1 LFEHNLG
8 DTVEQCGLVRYVPVQ
23 HRRVSAHLVA
33 EAAHGQAVDTVTV
46 DDPQCSSQDHRPA
59 YLAVMLA
66 GRRGGRL
73 GCVSACIRHGRPLR
87 LLGHYVASH
96 NIVLTGSVNNIHIWT
111 SGKNQRVLEITTR

>member
-1 LFEHNLG
+1 LSEHNLG
-8 DTVEQCGLVRYVPVQ
+8 DTVEQCGLVRYVPAQ

-66 GRRGGRL
+66 GRRVVGSVASAPASDTGGRFVFSGITL
-73 GCVSACIRHGRPLR
+73 PR
-87 LLGHYVASH
+87 
-96 NIVLTGSVNNIHIWT
+96 TT
-111 SGKNQRVLEITTR
+111 SY

>member
-1 LFEHNLG
+1 
-8 DTVEQCGLVRYVPVQ
+8 
-23 HRRVSAHLVA
+23 
-33 EAAHGQAVDTVTV
+33 
-46 DDPQCSSQDHRPA
+46 
-59 YLAVMLA
+59 MLA

-87 LLGHYVASH
+87 LLGHYFASH